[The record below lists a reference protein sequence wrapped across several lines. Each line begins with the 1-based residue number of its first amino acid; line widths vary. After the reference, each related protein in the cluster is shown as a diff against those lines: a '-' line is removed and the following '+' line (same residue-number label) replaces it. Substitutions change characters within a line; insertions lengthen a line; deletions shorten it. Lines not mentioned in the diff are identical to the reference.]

1 MPRGSPSSRSRQ
13 KGFPCRSGILSLE
26 GDTIALGLFNLAR
39 TIAHVCLLFSFLLV
53 RIVLVDAFK
62 KIVDEKFS
70 QNGDKILLPPSAFE
84 MLARLQVDYP
94 MLFRLTG
101 NGRSTHCGVLE
112 FTAEEGCAYI
122 PFWMMQNLLLEEGS
136 LLTVRNVSLP
146 KANMIK
152 LQPQSTD
159 FLEISNPRAVLE
171 HALRNFSCVTVDDV
185 LPIPFNNKVYHLQ
198 LKQVQPA
205 PAACIIE
212 TDCNVDF
219 EAPVGYEEPVVKK
232 PATPPTSNG
241 STLGDVPSQ
250 NSSVT
255 GPQQEPEEKKPPGIR
270 IVDGKIIRP
279 DEQNSDR
286 IGMTNTQNKVE
297 VAERVG
303 QTGVQ
308 LNAATMEQEAP
319 TVEYWAVQAG
329 DGNRLDGKKAAP
341 LKEAGTGREIN
352 IHELRAKAAEERRKK
367 AEADA
372 AVSALQGGKMLN
384 GQQPAAASTQE
395 EKKSPGI
402 VSKRKTKVGAKF
414 SRLKQSN
421 VAFQGSAN
429 TFGK

>member
-1 MPRGSPSSRSRQ
+1 
-13 KGFPCRSGILSLE
+13 
-26 GDTIALGLFNLAR
+26 
-39 TIAHVCLLFSFLLV
+39 
-53 RIVLVDAFK
+53 
-62 KIVDEKFS
+62 
-70 QNGDKILLPPSAFE
+70 
-84 MLARLQVDYP
+84 

-101 NGRSTHCGVLE
+101 NHGRTTHCGVLE

-171 HALRNFSCVTVDDV
+171 HALRNFSCVSVGDV
-185 LPIPFNNKVYHLQ
+185 FPIPFNNKVYHLQ
-198 LKQVQPA
+198 LKEVQPS

-219 EAPVGYEEPVVKK
+219 EAPVGYEEPVKK

-241 STLGDVPSQ
+241 STLGDAPSAA
-250 NSSVT
+250 SSVAA
-255 GPQQEPEEKKPPGIR
+255 PEAAEETKPPGVR

-279 DEQNSDR
+279 EQQD
-286 IGMTNTQNKVE
+286 NTPLSFSKVE
-297 VAERVG
+297 VAERIG

-308 LNAATMEQEAP
+308 LNAATMVAEAP

-341 LKEAGTGREIN
+341 LKEAGTGKEVD
-352 IHELRAKAAEERRKK
+352 IHELRAKAAEERRKQM
-367 AEADA
+367 EAA
-372 AVSALQGGKMLN
+372 AASRLEGGKMLN
-384 GQQPAAASTQE
+384 GQQPASASTQE
-395 EKKSPGI
+395 ETKAPTI
-402 VSKRKTKVGAKF
+402 VSKRKTKVGSKF
-414 SRLKQSN
+414 SRLKQSS

-429 TFGK
+429 SFGK